1 MSMKRT
7 RKRPRS
13 HQKHKKLE
21 RRRLRAA
28 KLFEK
33 QIPQAEIARRL
44 NVSREAVSQW
54 HKAWQQLGRE
64 GLQSKG
70 HPGQKAQLSGKQKK
84 DVETILLKGPIA
96 AGYATDVWTLD
107 RIAVVIKK
115 VAARHYHPGH
125 VWYILTGMGWSCQKP
140 KTRAKQRREKA
151 IRRWL
156 RQTWPVIKKK
166 PAR

>member
-7 RKRPRS
+7 RKHPRS
-13 HQKHKKLE
+13 YRKHKKLE

-44 NVSREAVSQW
+44 DVSREAVSQW
-54 HKAWQQLGRE
+54 YKGWYRQGVG

-70 HPGQKAQLSGKQKK
+70 HPGRKAQLSAKQKK
-84 DVETILLKGPIA
+84 AIEKTLLKGPIA
-96 AGYATDVWTLD
+96 AGYATDVWTLN

-115 VAARHYHPGH
+115 VAARLYHPGH

-140 KTRAKQRREKA
+140 KTRAKERRERA

-156 RQTWPVIKKK
+156 RQTWPDIKKK
-166 PAR
+166 PVK

>member
-1 MSMKRT
+1 MSMKHT
-7 RKRPRS
+7 RKHPRS
-13 HQKHKKLE
+13 YRKHQKLE

-33 QIPQAEIARRL
+33 QLSQAEIGRRL
-44 NVSREAVSQW
+44 KVSREAVSQW
-54 HKAWQQLGRE
+54 HKAWQQQGRE

-70 HPGQKAQLSGKQKK
+70 HPGQKAQLSVKQKK
-84 DVETILLKGPIA
+84 DIEKILLKGPIA
-96 AGYATDVWTLD
+96 AGYATDVWTLE
-107 RIAVVIKK
+107 RIAVLIKK

-156 RQTWPVIKKK
+156 RQTWPDIKKK
-166 PAR
+166 PVN

>member
-33 QIPQAEIARRL
+33 QIPQADIARRL
-44 NVSREAVSQW
+44 KVSREAVSQW
-54 HKAWQQLGRE
+54 YKAWQQQGLE

-70 HPGQKAQLSGKQKK
+70 HPGQKAQRSAKQKK
-84 DVETILLKGPIA
+84 DIEKTLLKGPIA

-115 VAARHYHPGH
+115 MAAVRYHPGH

-140 KTRAKQRREKA
+140 KTRAKERRERA

-156 RQTWPVIKKK
+156 RQTWPDIKKK
-166 PAR
+166 PAN

>member
-7 RKRPRS
+7 RKLPRS

-33 QIPQAEIARRL
+33 QTKQAEIARQL

-54 HKAWQQLGRE
+54 YEIWQQQGLE
-64 GLQSKG
+64 GLRSKG
-70 HPGQKAQLSGKQKK
+70 HPGNKAQLTPSQKRK
-84 DVETILLKGPIA
+84 AERILLKGPIA
-96 AGYATDVWTLD
+96 AGYDTDIWTLN
-107 RIAVVIKK
+107 RIAAVIKK
-115 VAARHYHPGH
+115 VAAIRYHPGH
-125 VWYILTGMGWSCQKP
+125 VWHILTGMGWSCQKP
-140 KTRAKQRREKA
+140 KTRTKERREKA

-156 RQTWPVIKKK
+156 RQAWPRIKKK
-166 PAR
+166 PEN

>member
-13 HQKHKKLE
+13 YRKHQKLE

-33 QIPQAEIARRL
+33 QLSQAEIARRL

-54 HKAWQQLGRE
+54 HKAWQQHGLK

-70 HPGQKAQLSGKQKK
+70 HPGQKAQLSATQKK
-84 DVETILLKGPIA
+84 DVVKTLLKGPLA
-96 AGYATDVWTLD
+96 AGYATDVWTLG
-107 RIAVVIKK
+107 RMMTVIKK
-115 VAARHYHPGH
+115 VTGRLYHPGH
-125 VWYILTGMGWSCQKP
+125 VWYILTNMGWSCQKP
-140 KTRAKQRREKA
+140 KTRAKERHEKA
-151 IRRWL
+151 IRHWL
-156 RQTWPVIKKK
+156 RHTWPDIKKK
-166 PAR
+166 PVN